1 LNFDFDLRMIKY
13 QRAHPILSQ
22 NILKMLSQVFFVFAF
37 ATSGLLAQQVNHNI
51 EHAGRIQ
58 CNNPNVFRT
67 KNFYNCVSKV
77 LGTSG
82 IIASDDQFAAC
93 AELQVNQE
101 RYYECICTKS
111 VQIVDW

>member
-1 LNFDFDLRMIKY
+1 
-13 QRAHPILSQ
+13 
-22 NILKMLSQVFFVFAF
+22 MLSQVFFVFAF